1 MRDELD
7 RQRRSGLNPV
17 NDLIIGMAG
26 SGGDGIVSAG
36 ESLITALAAE
46 GYFAILTKSFG
57 SQIRGGES
65 SCRLRVATTPVL
77 NPGGVLDVAVV
88 LDWDDFLRFGGEL
101 PVDERTIVIY
111 ERKSKFTDDTV
122 PLGGVHPAALVSVP
136 MEEMA
141 MKSAGVQLAKNN
153 VILGLLAAWFGL
165 PRERI
170 LDGIRKKFARKGEL
184 VLAGNERAFA
194 AGYDYAN
201 QNPLKAGRPLAA
213 ARPAAGKMLLTDGN
227 ELCARA
233 ALFAGCKF
241 FGGYPITPATEIMQ
255 HLQRD
260 IWKHGGS
267 LLQAEDEIAG
277 AGAAVGASFAGK
289 KSMTATSGPGFSLK
303 AEMLG
308 LASVTELP
316 LVCVNVQRG
325 GPSTGMPTKREQ
337 SDLFAAVFS
346 AHGDTVR
353 PVLAPTSVA
362 DTFGVTVE
370 AFNIAEEFQ
379 TPVIV
384 LSDQELAQRK
394 EIIAPIDTT
403 QFRIVERREPSAN
416 ELTDYRRFRLTESGI
431 SPLSHPGMPGGN
443 YLAAGIEHDEFGAP
457 TANGEV
463 HARMND
469 KRLHK
474 FAPLQQRRDLFF
486 TEGEPDA
493 TIGLI
498 SWGSVAGLAL
508 EALRRVRAEGI
519 EIKLLVPKLIYPVAE
534 EVYRDFFATLTRCYV
549 IEQSHQGQLHRLIR
563 MWVDVPAEFNVLAKS
578 GANPI
583 TPDEI
588 VAQIRAM
595 ARPARN
601 GRRPGPTP
609 QGLLAAQGR
618 PLD

>member
-1 MRDELD
+1 MD
-7 RQRRSGLNPV
+7 
-17 NDLIIGMAG
+17 DLIIGMAG

-36 ESLITALAAE
+36 ESLISAAAQE

-65 SCRLRVATTPVL
+65 SCRLRIATAPVL

-88 LDWDDFLRFGGEL
+88 LSWDDFLRFGGEL
-101 PVDERTIVIY
+101 PVDRNTIVIF
-111 ERKSKFTDDTV
+111 ERKSGMDSSTL
-122 PLGGVHPAALVSVP
+122 PLGGVHPALVLSVP

-141 MKSAGVQLAKNN
+141 MKSAGVLLAKNN
-153 VILGLLAAWFGL
+153 VVLGLLAGWFGL
-165 PRERI
+165 ARESI
-170 LDGIRKKFARKGEL
+170 LAGIRKKFARKGEA
-184 VLAGNERAFA
+184 VLQGNERAFA
-194 AGYDYAN
+194 AGVDYAEH
-201 QNPLKAGRPLAA
+201 NPIGSEHRLDAAVSDGNGRRRELA
-213 ARPAAGKMLLTDGN
+213 DGN
-227 ELCARA
+227 ELCAKA

-255 HLQRD
+255 YMQRE
-260 IWKHGGS
+260 IWKHGGA

-277 AGAAVGASFAGK
+277 IGAAVGASFAGR

-337 SDLFAAVFS
+337 ADLFAAAFS

-353 PVLAPTSVA
+353 PVLAPISVA

-379 TPVIV
+379 TPVIL

-394 EIIAPIDTT
+394 EIIAPIDVSKFRVVDRLAPNATEREHYT
-403 QFRIVERREPSAN
+403 RFQF
-416 ELTDYRRFRLTESGI
+416 TESGI
-431 SPLSHPGMPGGN
+431 SPLSHPGMEGGN
-443 YLAAGIEHDEFGAP
+443 YLAAGIEHDEHGAP
-457 TANGEV
+457 TASGEL

-474 FAPLQQRRDLFF
+474 LRPLHHRRDLFVI
-486 TEGEPDA
+486 EGEPDA
-493 TIGLI
+493 RVGLI
-498 SWGSVAGLAL
+498 SWGSVAGIAL
-508 EALRRVRAEGI
+508 EALRTVRAEGL
-519 EIKLLVPKLIYPVAE
+519 EVKLLIPKLVYPVAE
-534 EVYRDFFATLTRCYV
+534 EIYAEFFASLERCLV
-549 IEQSHQGQLHRLIR
+549 IEQSHQGQLHRIIR
-563 MWVDVPAEFNVLAKS
+563 MWVDVPREFTALAKS

-583 TPDEI
+583 SPDDI
-588 VAQIRAM
+588 IAAIRAM
-595 ARPARN
+595 ARPAPRAL
-601 GRRPGPTP
+601 RRATSD
-609 QGLLAAQGR
+609 LLN
-618 PLD
+618 PL

>member
-1 MRDELD
+1 M
-7 RQRRSGLNPV
+7 

-36 ESLITALAAE
+36 ESLISALSVE

-65 SCRLRVATTPVL
+65 SCRLRVATSPVL
-77 NPGGVLDVAVV
+77 NPGGTLDVAVV
-88 LDWDDFLRFGGEL
+88 LNWEDFLRFGGEL
-101 PVDERTIVIY
+101 PVGDRTIVIY
-111 ERKSKFTDDTV
+111 ERKTKFTPDTV
-122 PLGGVHPAALVSVP
+122 PLGGVHPAAILAVP
-136 MEEMA
+136 FEEMA
-141 MKSAGVQLAKNN
+141 MKSAGALLAKNN
-153 VILGLLAAWFGL
+153 VVLGLLAAWFGL
-165 PRERI
+165 PRTSI
-170 LDGIRKKFARKGEL
+170 LEGIRKKFAKKGEA

-194 AGYDYAN
+194 AGVEYAL
-201 QNPLKAGRPLAA
+201 QNPIPAARVLAA
-213 ARPAAGKMLLTDGN
+213 ARPPTGKVLLTDGN

-277 AGAAVGASFAGK
+277 AGAAVGASFAGVK
-289 KSMTATSGPGFSLK
+289 AMTATSGPGFSLK

-353 PVLAPTSVA
+353 PVLAPISVA
-362 DTFGVTVE
+362 DTFGITVE
-370 AFNIAEEFQ
+370 AFNIAEEYQ

-394 EIIAPIDTT
+394 EIVPPIDTT
-403 QFRIVERREPSAN
+403 QFRVVERQKPAGD
-416 ELTDYRRFRLTESGI
+416 ELTDYQRFRLTESGI
-431 SPLSHPGMPGGN
+431 SPLSHPGMQGGN
-443 YLAAGIEHDEFGAP
+443 YLAAGIEHDESGAP
-457 TANGEV
+457 TANGEI

-474 FAPLQQRRDLFF
+474 FAPLQDRRDLFF

-498 SWGSVAGLAL
+498 SWGSVAGIAL

-519 EIKLLVPKLIYPVAE
+519 EIKLLVPKLLYPIPEQIYRE
-534 EVYRDFFATLTRCYV
+534 FFKTLTRCYV

-563 MWVDVPAEFNVLAKS
+563 MWTDVPREFNVLAKS

-583 TPDEI
+583 SPDEI
-588 VAQIRAM
+588 VDRIRAM
-595 ARPARN
+595 C
-601 GRRPGPTP
+601 
-609 QGLLAAQGR
+609 R
-618 PLD
+618 PLSPGHRGNAARSDFTRIP